1 MGGDD
6 DDDDFQEPVG
16 YISLAKRLVPWSVKG
31 ASRGRRESSGSL
43 PLGPSNG
50 ANRPRK
56 RVKVAPAV
64 GGKENREVSRKIQRQ
79 LSAAMGDKAE
89 VNPTPHRA
97 AETLGNPS
105 VDSCAFHEIAKVG
118 EVKRINGVPP
128 GKSTGLGWRGGNGG
142 DSREPNTS
150 KLVLTEEAVEESSE
164 ARSSQ
169 AREIDGGRERE
180 TCSAQKESYCC
191 IPIEVRLLGPCLGGG
206 EGMVDDC
213 QGEDLSEDIEAGTQL
228 KELMNL
234 CSELDE
240 GGNLDYGIPFE
251 KGNASGTLVECPIC
265 GTDITELG
273 EQLRIAHTNLCLDRE
288 EQAKAKILLSQVTVS
303 SKERN
308 PSSDKPA
315 VDSTPLIQWL
325 KTLGLSRYEEVF
337 VREEIDW
344 DTLQCLTEE
353 DLLNLGIDA
362 LGPGKRIVHA
372 LNGMRG
378 NSHSGTTGSGISNAN
393 SSDKAKQFGG
403 NKLITEFFRGPRP
416 VQSRCQ
422 TVPEA
427 PPDCGATKPPRK
439 VERANKETGRRGH
452 RSSLRYQD
460 IPAWCCI
467 PGTPFRVD
475 AFRYL
480 WGDCSHWFLTHFHLD
495 HYQGLTRSFRHGKIY
510 CSSITAR
517 LLNSKIGIDWNILH
531 VLPLNERINIS
542 GVEVTCVDANHC
554 PGSIIILFEPPNG
567 KPVLHTGDFRYCEDL
582 GRCPILRS
590 CRIHTLILDTT
601 YCNPQYDFPR
611 QDAVVQFIVEAI
623 QAEAFNPK
631 TLFLI
636 GSYTIGKERIFLEIA
651 RVLRKKVYV
660 GAAKLRLLE
669 CLGLPQEDMDWLT
682 ENEMESHVH
691 VVPMWTIASFK
702 RMNHLWKHY
711 SNRFDLMV
719 AFSPTG
725 WSYGKGKKKKNK
737 ALGTRWQ
744 QGTIIRYE
752 VPYSEHSS
760 FTELR
765 EFVRLISPDIIIP
778 SVNNTSPEAASG
790 MAALLTSDS
799 STHPSSNPLPPSQ
812 RTVLPCHKLAR
823 ERERE
828 REREG
833 GEVLT

>member
-1 MGGDD
+1 MAAVQTGEEQGSGVCRLSLQRFHFKRRWEERRGALAVAETPEEEERRSPAVAFAMGGDD

-118 EVKRINGVPP
+118 EVKRIN
-128 GKSTGLGWRGGNGG
+128 
-142 DSREPNTS
+142 
-150 KLVLTEEAVEESSE
+150 AVEESSE

-240 GGNLDYGIPFE
+240 GGNLDYGSPL
-251 KGNASGTLVECPIC
+251 KRECLWNFGGVSYLRDGYYRAGGAAADCPHESLPRQRR
-265 GTDITELG
+265 TG
-273 EQLRIAHTNLCLDRE
+273 EG
-288 EQAKAKILLSQVTVS
+288 KVTVS

-660 GAAKLRLLE
+660 GA
-669 CLGLPQEDMDWLT
+669 EDMDWLT

-778 SVNNTSPEAASG
+778 SVNNTSPEAAS
-790 MAALLTSDS
+790 AWL
-799 STHPSSNPLPPSQ
+799 PS
-812 RTVLPCHKLAR
+812 
-823 ERERE
+823 
-828 REREG
+828 
-833 GEVLT
+833 